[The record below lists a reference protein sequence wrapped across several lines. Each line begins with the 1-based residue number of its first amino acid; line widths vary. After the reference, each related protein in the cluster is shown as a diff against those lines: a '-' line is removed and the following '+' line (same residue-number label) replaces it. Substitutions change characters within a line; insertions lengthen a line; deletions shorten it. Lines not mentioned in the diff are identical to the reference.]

1 MDSHNYFR
9 SYKNYFWQWEDNGEV
24 IAIPGEATIAYKNQ
38 VVEILE
44 RLAPQGL
51 PPFGSLL
58 LAIIATNPNG
68 GEALDA
74 VYARVTSV
82 LETSDNPIL
91 AKAMIFLKTLAG
103 MPQAYKVGDKR
114 ALLLQVLF
122 KGCHN
127 VSSGGDAK
135 AALEHLKSGS
145 LQLDMTIAVS
155 PDTCLRDLK
164 IVALLGANFPT
175 VDSIIE
181 KIGGLPDR
189 DQIEIDF
196 DHSPGQ
202 DPSAQPDLDLIDQ
215 LIANSTTFTVGSLV
229 RWLWGGLNIPVHSAL
244 PSAQPLGGISDLTN
258 KGDFDKLLVSEFA
271 NDDLFFMSRLANNE
285 ALYIHREIPPAHND
299 LHRIILIDASI
310 KCWGT
315 PKAIAFATLL
325 AIAKHPKT
333 DIGCQAFVV
342 GAEKYHSVSIENI
355 HAIIDAM
362 HIVAGTLHCA
372 GGLATFFNDHG
383 RDKNKEVFFIT
394 EASTQKQGAL
404 LKTMTENHQHI
415 HYQVLTDV
423 EGNIDVYK
431 RHKNSKK
438 HVQHIRLP
446 LDTLWKKDKPKAALR
461 SVIAST
467 KSAVGVYPILIR
479 DAGHAKKVLV
489 APNGQIFQVS
499 GNKAIFRFYDKTKE
513 KHAVGWDLV
522 YENLPFNTNIAEVGL
537 SKKGEYVF
545 LLFNANTREVLLVNI
560 STGEKR
566 SLTFNQW
573 RSNGTHSFIFE
584 AGKFVHCHPSGAW
597 TITLDG
603 KVDPIPRSEISKF
616 KARADELAAVA
627 NKYTFNSGVFKNIHE
642 VFINSSGQLIFN
654 KHALGLEAT
663 DKNIRFLQ
671 ASDRAVKIMARK
683 INDLAFEFPDGS
695 LVEVNRL
702 GVIILKSS
710 TIAIP
715 AVYIPSLIDS
725 PLGVAT
731 LYRFAGNEFYFKEPL
746 FEIVLQNA
754 GPQRLAVI
762 KTIKANSEMGLR
774 EISTLADNTP
784 AVLPVYFKEQSAME
798 MKEKLEEIHAEV
810 EVRRIH
816 HLESKTEKI
825 STTDFFEQHITAF
838 IKNILDHGA

>member
-1 MDSHNYFR
+1 MDSYNYFR

-24 IAIPGEATIAYKNQ
+24 IAIPDEATIAYKNQ

-58 LAIIATNPNG
+58 LAIIATNANADA
-68 GEALDA
+68 ALDA
-74 VYARVTSV
+74 VYVRITRFM
-82 LETSDNPIL
+82 ETTDDVVL
-91 AKAMIFLKTLAG
+91 AKAMIFLKRLAT
-103 MPQAYKVGDKR
+103 MPQEYKQGDKR

-127 VSSGGDAK
+127 INSIKDSK
-135 AALEHLKSGS
+135 AAYEFLKSGS
-145 LQLDMTIAVS
+145 LPLDS
-155 PDTCLRDLK
+155 PVERVAGDTRELK
-164 IVALLGANFPT
+164 IIALMDSRFNS
-175 VDSIIE
+175 VDLII
-181 KIGGLPDR
+181 KAIGGLPDK

-196 DHSPGQ
+196 DHTPGENS
-202 DPSAQPDLDLIDQ
+202 SAQPDLDLIDQ

-299 LHRIILIDASI
+299 LHRIILIDASM

-315 PKAIAFATLL
+315 PKAMAFATLL

-333 DIGCQAFVV
+333 DIDCQAFVL
-342 GAEKYHSVSIENI
+342 GAEKYYPVSFENM
-355 HAIIDAM
+355 HTIIDAM
-362 HIVAGTLHCA
+362 DIVAGTLHCS
-372 GGLATFFNDHG
+372 GGLAAFFNDHG
-383 RDKNKEVFFIT
+383 KDKNKEVFFIT
-394 EASTQKQGAL
+394 EASTLKQGAL

-438 HVQHIRLP
+438 HLQHIKLP
-446 LDTLWKKDKPKAALR
+446 LDTLWKKEKPKKVSR
-461 SVIAST
+461 SAIKET
-467 KSAVGVYPILIR
+467 KSTVGIYPILIR

-522 YENLPFNTNIAEVGL
+522 FENLPFNTNIAEVGL
-537 SKKGEYVF
+537 SEKGEYVF

-560 STGEKR
+560 STGEKQR
-566 SLTFNQW
+566 LTFDQW

-584 AGKFVHCHPSGAW
+584 TGKFVHYHPGGAW

-603 KVDPIPRSEISKF
+603 KVDAITTWEIAKF

-627 NKYTFNSGVFKNIHE
+627 NKYTFNTGVFKNIHQ
-642 VFINSSGQLIFN
+642 VFINSAGQLIFN
-654 KHALGLEAT
+654 KHALMLEAT
-663 DKNIRFLQ
+663 DKSIRFLQ
-671 ASDRAVKIMARK
+671 SSDRAVKINARR
-683 INDLAFEFPDGS
+683 ISDVAFEFPDGS

-702 GVIILKSS
+702 GLITLKSS

-715 AVYIPSLIDS
+715 AVYVPSLIDS

-731 LYRFAGNEFYFKEPL
+731 LYRFAGNEFYYKEPL

-754 GPQRLAVI
+754 GPQLLATI
-762 KTIKANSEMGLR
+762 KTIRANSEMSLK
-774 EISTLADNTP
+774 EVKTLAENTP
-784 AVLPVYFKEQSAME
+784 AVLPVYFKEQSAVE
-798 MKEKLEEIHAEV
+798 IKEKLEEIQAEV

-816 HLESKTEKI
+816 HLESKMEKI
-825 STTDFFEQHITAF
+825 STTDFFGQHIAAF